1 MIFQIEETK
10 NIEVTETAQDVRI
23 AYRAF
28 LISNTGSGVVYIKCK
43 DDGENATTSDFAI
56 PAGIMLPMALTC
68 DVLSI
73 VGSGSVRLAFGSIR
87 G

>member
-1 MIFQIEETK
+1 MVFQIEETK
-10 NIEVTETAQDVRI
+10 HIEVTETAQDVRI

-28 LISNTGSGVVYIKCK
+28 LLSNTGSGVVYIKCK
-43 DDGENATTSDFAI
+43 DDDKNANTSDFAV
-56 PAGIMLPMALTC
+56 PAGTMLPMALTC

-73 VGSGSVRLAFGSIR
+73 VGSGSVSLAFGSVR